1 MLLSLKRSLGGMCHA
16 SHQYAKTNDKYMKEY
31 DENKESA
38 YHKYWYVNNLFGW
51 QCCKSFQ

>member
-1 MLLSLKRSLGGMCHA
+1 MCQA